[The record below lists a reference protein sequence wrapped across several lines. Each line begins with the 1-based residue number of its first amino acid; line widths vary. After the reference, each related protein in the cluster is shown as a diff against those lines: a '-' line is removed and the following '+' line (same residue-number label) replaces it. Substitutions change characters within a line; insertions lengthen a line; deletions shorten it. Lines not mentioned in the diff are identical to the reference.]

1 MMFADILE
9 VATFKSAQQK
19 QNQKENEEIHPP
31 KFNSSPLKND
41 AWKGMYVYKQGR
53 S

>member
-1 MMFADILE
+1 VIMMFADILE

-31 KFNSSPLKND
+31 SLTARP
-41 AWKGMYVYKQGR
+41 
-53 S
+53 